1 MEEPIRASA
10 RTHAGAQRPP
20 PRVQIVAPAQAPGAA
35 RLDSPAILIVEDE
48 TALASAMAE
57 SFSDA
62 GFLVDRAGD
71 GEEALARLDGG
82 QYDLII
88 SDLKMPRMDGI
99 QLFGE
104 LRDRY
109 PEMAGRI
116 MFVTGDVIG
125 TDAERFLA
133 DSGCKWL
140 AKPFRLNELLRLA
153 KEVMR

>member
-1 MEEPIRASA
+1 
-10 RTHAGAQRPP
+10 
-20 PRVQIVAPAQAPGAA
+20 VQIVAPSQAAGAP
-35 RLDSPAILIVEDE
+35 RLDSPAVLIVEDE

-71 GEEALARLDGG
+71 GEEALAHLEGG

-99 QLFGE
+99 QLFGA
-104 LRDRY
+104 LREQH
-109 PEMAGRI
+109 PEMVRRI

-133 DSGCKWL
+133 ESGCRWL

-153 KEVMR
+153 REVMR